1 MISKSITYP
10 VLLIFSLVAGL
21 SVAAEEEEEG
31 TFAFDS
37 LVPVEESTM
46 HAAYIDPDADFSV
59 FERVAILEPHV
70 AFRSNWLRD
79 QNRSRSRNVRA
90 SDVDRI
96 KSDVAGLFEEVFTE
110 RLEAAGYEVVNYAGE
125 DVLVLRPAL
134 LDLDISAPDT
144 GQARRSRTYVANT
157 GAVTLLMELFE
168 ARGR

>member
-1 MISKSITYP
+1 MINKSIVYP
-10 VLLIFSLVAGL
+10 VLLIFSLVAGW
-21 SVAAEEEEEG
+21 SVAAEDEEEG
-31 TFAFDS
+31 TFAFDG

-96 KSDVAGLFEEVFTE
+96 KSDVAGRFSRSVWKP
-110 RLEAAGYEVVNYAGE
+110 R
-125 DVLVLRPAL
+125 
-134 LDLDISAPDT
+134 DT
-144 GQARRSRTYVANT
+144 KS
-157 GAVTLLMELFE
+157 
-168 ARGR
+168 